1 MLRRFFFPPLLL
13 SPRPKRFAGYLSSI
27 REYVFRRGFALLL
40 SSASAEF
47 YSPGTGQSGL
57 FLTTC
62 PVCLRPGI
70 LTSVWLNPP
79 RSTLCL
85 VDRGRAPCLTC
96 LVGQCEGR
104 VLR

>member
-47 YSPGTGQSGL
+47 CSPGAGQSGL

-79 RSTLCL
+79 ALPSVWLTGA
-85 VDRGRAPCLTC
+85 GRLA
-96 LVGQCEGR
+96 
-104 VLR
+104 

>member
-1 MLRRFFFPPLLL
+1 VLRRFFFPPLLL